1 MKNTKNNVNVLIRG
15 TVVGK
20 IWMPSQY
27 CTQHFSMDVVRE
39 RERLVDRILSISEA
53 VARVTNFAG
62 DFQHCSI
69 ADCTLEIS
77 YRIGNRIV
85 TKVWDITDAPSIAEY
100 KADEEEMNAYYDIAD
115 YEN

>member
-1 MKNTKNNVNVLIRG
+1 MKNSSNNVSVLIHG
-15 TVVGK
+15 TIVGK
-20 IWMPSQY
+20 IWIPSTY

-39 RERLVDRILSISEA
+39 RERFVDRILSISEA
-53 VARVTNFAG
+53 VGRVICTAG
-62 DFQHCSI
+62 DFQSCAI

-77 YRIGNRIV
+77 YRIGNRIT

-100 KADEEEMNAYYDIAD
+100 KANEEEMFAYYDA